1 MEERSVTFAM
11 AMAAARY
18 TYIARE
24 RLPHC
29 AAQRATFARRTA
41 FERALPPPAHA
52 FPHCIQAVTPHKLQH
67 GLCCSSS
74 LGSRLRN
81 GKAFGRHVLASFLA
95 PVPAAALHNSLHNC
109 CLLLLAAICDFFV
122 SNMLLHN
129 PLAPLLT
136 LWSGPHPAR
145 MRVAACRRAPH
156 AAWHVSENWLQP
168 HCTTLLLLCC
178 PRAGFP
184 FLFPLLCSP
193 PHPCFF
199 LFSFALL
206 LLARRPAA
214 RRARTLAPLS
224 DQPTT
229 GVRNHPA
236 PSGVTAT
243 APRGQRRQMR
253 PTPPA
258 GARRE
263 WKTGGASQPPP
274 RHDNL

>member
-1 MEERSVTFAM
+1 MEDRSVTFAM
-11 AMAAARY
+11 AMAESCY
-18 TYIARE
+18 TLITRE
-24 RLPHC
+24 RRPHC

-95 PVPAAALHNSLHNC
+95 PVPAAALHSSLHNC

-193 PHPCFF
+193 HPCFF
-199 LFSFALL
+199 IFFCA
-206 LLARRPAA
+206 AVVGPAA
-214 RRARTLAPLS
+214 GRTARAYLGALI
-224 DQPTT
+224 
-229 GVRNHPA
+229 
-236 PSGVTAT
+236 
-243 APRGQRRQMR
+243 R
-253 PTPPA
+253 PTNHR
-258 GARRE
+258 GE
-263 WKTGGASQPPP
+263 EPP
-274 RHDNL
+274 RP